1 MHEQLIQ
8 VGWAEWVSLP
18 DLSVPHIKAKIDTGA
33 KTSALH
39 AFDIRPVNRR
49 SGLHVRFETH
59 VKISDTQRVMRC
71 EAQVVDERRV
81 RSSSGEEEERFV
93 ICTTLGVGDSRWP
106 IEITLTTRDL
116 MRFPMLLGREALKGR
131 ILVNP
136 ARSYQLGRPYT
147 PSKKKPK
154 SKRIK

>member
-1 MHEQLIQ
+1 MREQLIQ

-18 DLSVPHIKAKIDTGA
+18 DLSIPHIKAKIDTGA

-39 AFDIRPVNRR
+39 AFDLRPVQRR

-59 VKISDTQRVMRC
+59 VKISETRRVLRC

-93 ICTTLGVGDSRWP
+93 ICTTLGVGQARWP

-116 MRFPMLLGREALKGR
+116 MRFPMLLGREALQGR

-136 ARSYQLGRPYT
+136 ARSYLLGHP
-147 PSKKKPK
+147 PKPGKKKG
-154 SKRIK
+154 KRRGVR